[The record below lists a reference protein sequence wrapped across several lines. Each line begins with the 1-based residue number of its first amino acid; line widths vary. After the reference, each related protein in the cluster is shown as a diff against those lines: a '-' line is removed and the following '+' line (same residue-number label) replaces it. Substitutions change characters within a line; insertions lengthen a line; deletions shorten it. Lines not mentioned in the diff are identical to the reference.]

1 MVAIL
6 RAMHARALAL
16 GLLLISTGC
25 TPGEDGG
32 RPQPFAAR
40 IVCSVERW
48 LQQNDYRRREP
59 GSGFCDAEGLRIPRR
74 DLDPAEDEQ
83 EPSPEPSA
91 RQGDS

>member
-25 TPGEDGG
+25 TRGEDGG

-59 GSGFCDAEGLRIPRR
+59 GHRPRQQS
-74 DLDPAEDEQ
+74 LEFFPL
-83 EPSPEPSA
+83 PIKSPKSPK
-91 RQGDS
+91 